1 MKTRIQKW
9 GNSLALR
16 IPKSFAT
23 EANLFE
29 ESVVNVSVVKGKL
42 VVAPIAKP
50 KVTLEKLLAGITE
63 ENLHGEVSSGPAV
76 GAEEW

>member
-23 EANLFE
+23 EAKLSE
-29 ESVVNVSVVKGKL
+29 ESVVNIAVVKGKL
-42 VVAPIAKP
+42 VVTSIAKP
-50 KVTLEKLLAGITE
+50 KVTLEKLLEGITE
-63 ENLHGEVSSGPAV
+63 ENLHGDVSSGPAV

>member
-1 MKTRIQKW
+1 MKTRIQKC

-23 EANLFE
+23 EANISE
-29 ESVVNVSVVKGKL
+29 ESVVDISVVKGKL
-42 VVAPIAKP
+42 VVASVAKS

-63 ENLHGEVSSGPAV
+63 ENLHGEVFSGPAI